1 MAEPTGFWVGDD
13 GVVAGDPEPADGV
26 VMQHE
31 WQWRESLTPHER
43 VLAAYGMRSKA
54 DIAEDRQRRE
64 RDAALQ
70 QKAEDQWALV
80 QLGLA
85 PPPPTLADRFA
96 QWQAEAEDEEH
107 TDDARR
113 ARRAEDQL
121 AARAE
126 RIAEL
131 EAQLAAERGA
141 HTRTSQNYHRAVEGW
156 GRARQQAA
164 EQGYQRPQQ
173 YFRSGGNIV
182 RGPY

>member
-54 DIAEDRQRRE
+54 DIAEDRERRE

-96 QWQAEAEDEEH
+96 QWQAEAEDEER

-113 ARRAEDQL
+113 AHRAEEQL

-131 EAQLAAERGA
+131 EAQLAAERQS
-141 HTRTSQNYHRAVEGW
+141 HSRTSRRYHEAVDGW
-156 GRARQQAA
+156 GRARQRAD
-164 EQGYQRPQQ
+164 QGYSQPRQ
-173 YFRSGGNIV
+173 YVRSYGGPIIGI
-182 RGPY
+182 R

>member
-43 VLAAYGMRSKA
+43 VLAVYGMRSKA

-96 QWQAEAEDEEH
+96 QWQAEAEDEESH
-107 TDDARR
+107 GREQQDRERDA
-113 ARRAEDQL
+113 QL

-126 RIAEL
+126 R
-131 EAQLAAERGA
+131 
-141 HTRTSQNYHRAVEGW
+141 
-156 GRARQQAA
+156 
-164 EQGYQRPQQ
+164 
-173 YFRSGGNIV
+173 
-182 RGPY
+182 

>member
-80 QLGLA
+80 RLGLA

-96 QWQAEAEDEEH
+96 QWQAEAEDEER

-113 ARRAEDQL
+113 AHRAEEQL
-121 AARAE
+121 TARAE

-131 EAQLAAERGA
+131 EAQLAEERGA